1 MLCLSDISLYIYIRV
16 KHFGMASIKFVA
28 SQAKTINRYKNTR
41 SKLLTCCANI
51 YFNKQC
57 LVKKVIPKYTNLKF
71 TNNSPVSQVT
81 TKTAQ
86 IIRIKD
92 EIKCLFKK
100 KEKFN
105 HDLYIF
111 HMKAAQ
117 EWGGLWVSVWDP
129 TAHFN
134 IYK

>member
-1 MLCLSDISLYIYIRV
+1 LLCLSDISLYIYIRV

-117 EWGGLWVSVWDP
+117 EWGGL
-129 TAHFN
+129 
-134 IYK
+134 